1 MIEFKTLRELAGRKP
16 SGQVIMNKKIDK
28 VPVKITKEM
37 NRFVV
42 YIDNDRLDAYRSQ
55 REAEKMAKEFVKQ
68 YIFNRP
74 LTA

>member
-1 MIEFKTLRELAGRKP
+1 MKSFVQLRELARRKP
-16 SGQVIMNKKIDK
+16 SGTVIFNKKIDR

-42 YIDNDRLDAYRSQ
+42 YIDNDRLDAYRTQ

-68 YIFNRP
+68 YKG
-74 LTA
+74 